1 MKNRTAATSP
11 RARQLRAAGAV
22 RWMRV
27 IALVLAVLAGAGTST
42 LAAQTGDRA
51 AYMINMLS
59 TSSAFRVRAQA
70 ALRLGDLPS
79 TPAIVQA
86 LVTALRD
93 SDASVRA
100 AAATSLGRV
109 GDASAVSALRGM
121 SSDSAPEVRSAAT
134 AAITAIQGR
143 AASGSGSGSSTGTG
157 TGTGTGTAPPSGPAR
172 FYVGVGDPGST
183 VHGIDPSLLTS
194 ARTTAVTSVTGM
206 SGVVLAPTGESASA
220 ARAAISSRHLRGYY
234 LDISITDLTTRP
246 DGAIHAAVSVVVQD
260 YPSHNIRSMLSGA
273 ATASGVSGV
282 SGQRAVIQAA
292 IQSALRGLSTAMVP

>member
-1 MKNRTAATSP
+1 MTVRTE
-11 RARQLRAAGAV
+11 ARDRRDETRRAASPA
-22 RWMRV
+22 RWLLWV
-27 IALVLAVLAGAGTST
+27 VLVLAALAGPTRGS
-42 LAAQTGDRA
+42 AQTGDRA
-51 AYMINMLS
+51 AYMINMLA

-70 ALRLGDLPS
+70 ALRLGEMPS

-93 SDASVRA
+93 SDATVRA

-109 GDASAVSALRGM
+109 GDTTAISALRGL
-121 SSDSAPEVRSAAT
+121 SSDSAPPVRSAAT

-143 AASGSGSGSSTGTG
+143 GSSGTGTGTSTGTATGTG
-157 TGTGTGTAPPSGPAR
+157 TGSGTAPSGPAR

-183 VHGIDPSLLTS
+183 VAGIDPSLLTS
-194 ARTTAVTSVTGM
+194 ARSTAVSSVTAM
-206 SGVVLAPTGESASA
+206 SGVVLAPQGESASA
-220 ARAAISSRHLRGYY
+220 ARSAIGSRHLRGYY
-234 LDISITDLTTRP
+234 LDISIIDLTTRP
-246 DGAIHAAVSVVVQD
+246 DGSIHAAVSVVVQD

-282 SGQRAVIQAA
+282 SGQRAVVQAA